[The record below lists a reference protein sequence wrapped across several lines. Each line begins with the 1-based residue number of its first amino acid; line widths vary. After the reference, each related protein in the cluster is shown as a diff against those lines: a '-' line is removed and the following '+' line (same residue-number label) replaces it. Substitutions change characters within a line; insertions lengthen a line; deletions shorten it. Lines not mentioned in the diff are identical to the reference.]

1 MSLGGVF
8 VSYKSYTSQFKYEVL
23 KSYINEHLTV
33 SKILKKYHISEYT
46 FYKWMEKFNKDGMS
60 GLENSSTRNVYSK
73 EAKEAAV
80 KEYLSGEFSKEDV
93 VRRHNISSRSV
104 LSRWINKYNSHREL
118 KDSGKERT
126 RSMTNKRT
134 TTWEERR
141 QIAIHCL
148 ENGKDYHSTAEK
160 YEVSY
165 QQVYQWV
172 KKYLAGG
179 AEALKDRRGRTK
191 EEAELSPEEKVK
203 LEMKRLERENERL
216 KAENAYLKKLEE
228 IERRQR

>member
-1 MSLGGVF
+1 M
-8 VSYKSYTSQFKYEVL
+8 SYKCYTSQFKYEVL
-23 KSYINEHLTV
+23 MSYKNEHLTV
-33 SKILKKYHISEYT
+33 SEVLKKYHISEYI
-46 FYKWMEKFNKDGMS
+46 FYKWMEKFNKGGIS
-60 GLENSSTRNVYSK
+60 GLENSNTRNFYSK
-73 EAKEAAV
+73 EAKVAAV
-80 KEYLSGEFSKEDV
+80 KEYLSGEYSKEDV
-93 VRRHNISSRSV
+93 VRRHNLSSRSV

-118 KDSGKERT
+118 KDSGKGRT
-126 RSMTNKRT
+126 RSMTKKRT

-141 QIAIHCL
+141 QIAIYCL
-148 ENGKDYHSTAEK
+148 ENGKDYHGTAEK

-179 AEALKDRRGRTK
+179 AEALEDRRGRTK

-228 IERRQR
+228 IERGQR